1 MSTQKFS
8 AEIIRFFLRPSF
20 HNKPRAKISERV
32 SDLLCGITLFNRRYC
47 EQYADT
53 LEKVKAVITQ
63 YLVQD
68 TYVTCRFDFQKEGTM
83 ALQRLMDWLERFV
96 IANEALIKDHDTKVR
111 IGKKTRRVKPDRLF
125 RETTRLMG

>member
-1 MSTQKFS
+1 M
-8 AEIIRFFLRPSF
+8 
-20 HNKPRAKISERV
+20 
-32 SDLLCGITLFNRRYC
+32 FNRRYC